1 MLGSPKYNEKTEE
14 HVRIKKAICPKDG
27 SIFDFMIRP
36 PNDESEIIDNSP
48 LLAVP
53 ETESV
58 KYANIS
64 NETTI
69 AEFELVET
77 LLQEASIEGYSLLY
91 LSEDFPN
98 KFPLSRISPSYCPI
112 CD

>member
-1 MLGSPKYNEKTEE
+1 
-14 HVRIKKAICPKDG
+14 
-27 SIFDFMIRP
+27 MIRS

-48 LLAVP
+48 LLAVS

-77 LLQEASIEGYSLLY
+77 LLQEASIEGYSLSY
-91 LSEDFPN
+91 PSENFPD
-98 KFPLSRISPSYCPI
+98 KFPLSRISSSHYSI

>member
-1 MLGSPKYNEKTEE
+1 
-14 HVRIKKAICPKDG
+14 
-27 SIFDFMIRP
+27 MIRP

-48 LLAVP
+48 LLTVS